1 MKILLVNPP
10 LSAPTGPY
18 PAITYLAGYLHTLGH
33 RAALADASLDLLLRL
48 FTPDG
53 LRALGA
59 EASVVRGDTL
69 VDRFVSRID
78 EYARTIPTAI
88 TCLQGRDD
96 GALTLA
102 ADRGFFPPPLDAAA
116 DWATSTYY
124 ASLGLTRPFDR
135 ADPTDAARFNATNVL
150 ADVCAVIRRVVDPD
164 FHLDAY
170 AESLSDDPGTFDA
183 FAARLTRPPH
193 VIDAMIDAI
202 AADLWRQ
209 HQPDVLGLSVPFA
222 GNLCGALR
230 IAAEFKRQHPQV
242 RVAMGGG
249 WVNTQLRQL
258 SDPGI
263 FDYVDFITLDDG
275 ERPLERVLDVVSGRR
290 DTRALVRTFHLVD
303 GRVVF
308 TNAPHTDV
316 PFAATGTPTFNG
328 LPLNRYLTV
337 RPSLQSFQRISGARW
352 NKLTLAHGCYWKKCA
367 FCDTSL
373 DYIGRYDPASV
384 DVTIARIRSL
394 VAETGDTG
402 FHFVD
407 EAMPPAA
414 MKALAERLIAE
425 RMRITWWGN
434 VRFDAALIPMA
445 PLLAASGCI
454 GLTGGL
460 EVASDRVLALIDKGI
475 TLEQAARVCRALSR
489 ADLFT
494 HAYLIYGFP
503 TETAQETIDALE
515 YVRQMF
521 AAGFLHSAFW
531 HLFELTMHSPIAR
544 GPARF
549 GITIRPRPT
558 RPFSNMLL
566 DFEEPGRINHAQF
579 GPGLARAVDHYA
591 LGLRL
596 TDPLTT
602 WFDFPVP
609 ATRLSADYVLGLAVE

>member
-1 MKILLVNPP
+1 VKILLVNPP

-18 PAITYLAGYLHTLGH
+18 PAITYLAGYLQTLGH
-33 RAALADASLDLLLRL
+33 RADLADASLDLLLRL
-48 FTPDG
+48 FTPEG
-53 LRALGA
+53 LHALSTHA
-59 EASVVRGDTL
+59 APHRSDAL
-69 VDRFVSRID
+69 VARFLSRVD
-78 EYARTIPTAI
+78 DYARTMPTAI
-88 TCLQGRDD
+88 ACLQGRDV
-96 GALTLA
+96 GALTRA
-102 ADRGFFPPPLDAAA
+102 ASRGFFPPPLDAAA
-116 DWATSTYY
+116 AWATSAYY
-124 ASLGLTRPFDR
+124 ASLGLTTPFDR
-135 ADPTDAARFNATNVL
+135 ADPTDEARFNATNLL
-150 ADVCAVIRRVVDPD
+150 ADVCAVIRRAVDPD
-164 FHLDAY
+164 FHLDTY
-170 AESLSDDPGTFDA
+170 AEKLSDDAGTFDE

-202 AADLWRQ
+202 AAELWQR
-209 HQPDVLGLSVPFA
+209 HQPDVLGLSVPFP
-222 GNLCGALR
+222 GNVCGALR
-230 IAAEFKRQHPQV
+230 IAAEFKRRSPGV
-242 RVAMGGG
+242 RVVMGGG

-258 SDPGI
+258 SDPRI

-275 ERPLERVLDVVSGRR
+275 ERPLERVLDVVSGRS
-290 DTRALVRTFHLVD
+290 DTRALVRTFHRVD
-303 GRVVF
+303 GRVVY

-316 PFAATGTPTFNG
+316 AFSNTGTPTCGG
-328 LPLNRYLTV
+328 LPLDRYLAV
-337 RPSLQSFQRISGARW
+337 RPSLQSFQPIGGARW

-367 FCDTSL
+367 FCDTGL

-394 VAETGDTG
+394 VAETGDRG

-425 RMRITWWGN
+425 QIRITWWGN
-434 VRFDAALIPMA
+434 VRFDAALMPIA

-460 EVASDRVLALIDKGI
+460 EVASERVLALIDKGI
-475 TLEQAARVCRALSR
+475 TLEQAARVCRALSH
-489 ADLFT
+489 AGIFT

-521 AAGFLHSAFW
+521 AAGYLRSAFW

-544 GPARF
+544 DPERY
-549 GITIRPRPT
+549 GITIRPRAT

-566 DFEEPGRINHAQF
+566 EYDEPGRIDHAQF
-579 GPGLARAVDHYA
+579 GPGLRRAVDHWA

-596 TDPLTT
+596 ADPVSS

-609 ATRLSADYVLGLAVE
+609 APQLAAGAVSGFAGE